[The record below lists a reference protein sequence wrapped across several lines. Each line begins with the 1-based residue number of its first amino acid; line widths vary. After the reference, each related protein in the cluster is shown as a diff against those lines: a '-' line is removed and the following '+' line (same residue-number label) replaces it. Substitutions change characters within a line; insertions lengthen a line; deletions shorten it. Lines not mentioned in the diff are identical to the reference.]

1 MLRRD
6 YLLRLIED
14 MGRIAARIRELL
26 VRGSG
31 ADVETELQ
39 AGARLAGLEMAAIR
53 ALTADTLLVLLR
65 PTQESDPGRV
75 MVVAQLLELDAERAR
90 VAGDEQE
97 AEQKM
102 AKANRLRAA
111 LL

>member
-26 VRGSG
+26 VRGG
-31 ADVETELQ
+31 VADVETELR
-39 AGARLAGLEMAAIR
+39 AGARLAGLELQAIR
-53 ALTADTLLVLLR
+53 ALTADSLLLLLR
-65 PTQESDPGRV
+65 PTGDTDPTRLTI
-75 MVVAQLLELDAERAR
+75 VAQLLDLDAELARAG
-90 VAGDEQE
+90 GDEEGAVRASQ
-97 AEQKM
+97 
-102 AKANRLRAA
+102 KANRLRAA